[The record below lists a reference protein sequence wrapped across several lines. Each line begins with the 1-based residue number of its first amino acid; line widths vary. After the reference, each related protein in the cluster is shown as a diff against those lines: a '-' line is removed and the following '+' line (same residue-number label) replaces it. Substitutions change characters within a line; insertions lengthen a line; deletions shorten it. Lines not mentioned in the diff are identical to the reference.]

1 MIRTTGSAQKSSNI
15 YAIFHPCAASIFL
28 YFYKR
33 SSLPLG
39 LLLLFISVSVTR
51 FGEIP
56 PLWKIFK
63 NLWKYIYG
71 LFGFG
76 PSFHDTLA
84 QFVCFWANLFG
95 YNGQKWKQNLVI
107 WSHCVWQ
114 TESMHECVCV
124 RERENVQCN
133 LRFEVC
139 SSQNIRWQYVFSWTY
154 IITSTVPRPVTNLIK
169 NLRSYF
175 TSLEA

>member
-15 YAIFHPCAASIFL
+15 YAICHPCAASIFL

-84 QFVCFWANLFG
+84 QFVCFWANFHYCKWPNIENTTWSSGHTDLRLLKSSLTKKISLSRHMIRQTLAK
-95 YNGQKWKQNLVI
+95 QKLDRALI
-107 WSHCVWQ
+107 
-114 TESMHECVCV
+114 
-124 RERENVQCN
+124 
-133 LRFEVC
+133 
-139 SSQNIRWQYVFSWTY
+139 NIP
-154 IITSTVPRPVTNLIK
+154 INITTVPLNKLNQPPWLIW
-169 NLRSYF
+169 
-175 TSLEA
+175 

>member
-1 MIRTTGSAQKSSNI
+1 MFTVLLTDLVELLSRMIRTTGSAQKSSNI
-15 YAIFHPCAASIFL
+15 YAICHPCAASIFL

-84 QFVCFWANLFG
+84 QFVCFWANFH
-95 YNGQKWKQNLVI
+95 YCKWPNIETQSGHLVTLSTAQISSKFIEIAKQNYKIATQKQLWPQV
-107 WSHCVWQ
+107 
-114 TESMHECVCV
+114 
-124 RERENVQCN
+124 
-133 LRFEVC
+133 
-139 SSQNIRWQYVFSWTY
+139 
-154 IITSTVPRPVTNLIK
+154 LI
-169 NLRSYF
+169 N
-175 TSLEA
+175 